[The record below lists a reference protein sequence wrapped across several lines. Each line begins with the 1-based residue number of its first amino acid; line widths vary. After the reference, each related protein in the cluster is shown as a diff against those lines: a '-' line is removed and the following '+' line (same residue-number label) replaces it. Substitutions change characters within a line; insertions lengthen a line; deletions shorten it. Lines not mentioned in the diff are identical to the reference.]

1 MSLKL
6 MKRDMETN
14 GSGGGAM
21 NPIEGAGVQKSQ
33 VSHITIWIVCDWQWT
48 FCCLCCDWSHLSF
61 IHVDDA
67 EYLENRMGL
76 TITSVWRLFVFDIE
90 NVLDGVRCW

>member
-1 MSLKL
+1 M
-6 MKRDMETN
+6 RVAVD
-14 GSGGGAM
+14 
-21 NPIEGAGVQKSQ
+21 V
-33 VSHITIWIVCDWQWT
+33 
-48 FCCLCCDWSHLSF
+48 FLSVLRLDASN
-61 IHVDDA
+61 IHVRDA